1 MSRRGYSKGTGA
13 DRRSTAKLAMTP
25 TAILATVQPSWR
37 IKRSQQGGA
46 LQQLRNLDRMAPT
59 AIKQL
64 AYGVLWADET
74 GRTTGSVSMALR
86 RATPWQSAKLMAAM
100 IADGMTVPAEV
111 PAWLN
116 RKGVQALA

>member
-1 MSRRGYSKGTGA
+1 MGTGA
-13 DRRSTAKLAMTP
+13 DRRSTGTLAMTP

-37 IKRSQQGGA
+37 MKRSQQGGA

-74 GRTTGSVSMALR
+74 GRTTGTTSMALR
-86 RATPWQSAKLMAAM
+86 KATPWQAARLMAAM
-100 IADGMTVPAEV
+100 IADGLTVPAEV